1 LIDTSDMS
9 RLPRVGE
16 HGYGSHHKPLRGG
29 KRQVSDATVAP
40 VMCDLSVL
48 GGHDETALIQVLR
61 HLFIQFLTKL
71 RSFVSSQS

>member
-1 LIDTSDMS
+1 LVSTDMDHTTSRSVVVKDKCQVLQ
-9 RLPRVGE
+9 LP
-16 HGYGSHHKPLRGG
+16 
-29 KRQVSDATVAP
+29 P

-71 RSFVSSQS
+71 RSFVSSQTS